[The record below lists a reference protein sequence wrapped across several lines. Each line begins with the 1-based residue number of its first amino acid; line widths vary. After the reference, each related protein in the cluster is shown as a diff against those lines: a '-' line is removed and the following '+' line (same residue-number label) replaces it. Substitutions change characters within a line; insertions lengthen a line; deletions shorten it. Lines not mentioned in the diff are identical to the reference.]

1 MAYDWE
7 KIHIPREL
15 DKRVKLQEE
24 ARVKIVSLRVDG
36 LSYDKIANQFKVSKR
51 TIQRIIDPE
60 KYKVKKVW
68 KRHPDSDMNR
78 LNQMDHRAYK
88 KSLFEKG
95 LI

>member
-36 LSYDKIANQFKVSKR
+36 LS
-51 TIQRIIDPE
+51 
-60 KYKVKKVW
+60 
-68 KRHPDSDMNR
+68 
-78 LNQMDHRAYK
+78 
-88 KSLFEKG
+88 
-95 LI
+95 